1 MRIKTHPLTFWLSF
15 LVVAFLPLRTAFGD
29 VDSRLC
35 VRKKSVSGKIRLA
48 REIRSTTGSCPAGFV
63 KVLDAAKDQ
72 DGAGS
77 GLDADLLD
85 GISSD
90 GFATAGQVA
99 TLSETVGSLSTSINT
114 LSESVTEVSSTVN
127 AANIVT
133 VATGGG
139 NFTSLEAAIAS
150 LSNPSIINRYL
161 IRVGPGV
168 FGVGASTLFIP
179 PGVHIQGSGRDSTI
193 ITGDIGTSTLLSAAN
208 AVLALSDG
216 SQVSALTVQNTHAAS
231 THSFGIAAVG
241 IVATD
246 TSTPALF
253 PTRVENVRVRLE
265 SVATGRHYGLFVRAA
280 DIAAKDIEIY
290 VTGSTERNRGI
301 DVTLDSSYLYL
312 EGASIR
318 ADNNDN
324 QDSGFSMNLGTAEIH
339 RSVIYGFGAGGL
351 ISGGT
356 LRASYTTLQAELAAL
371 DIFQAGVTNDYRF
384 VHGRL
389 IADGA
394 SGDGLLVGG
403 TTTTVVT
410 QTEIWASDN
419 LDGSATCAAITTETG
434 QFFPTTCE

>member
-1 MRIKTHPLTFWLSF
+1 MRIKTRPLTFWLSF
-15 LVVAFLPLRTAFGD
+15 LVVAFLPLRATFGD

-35 VRKKSVSGKIRLA
+35 VRKRSVSGKIQLS
-48 REIRSTTGSCPAGFV
+48 REIRSTTGACPAGFA

-99 TLSETVGSLSTSINT
+99 TLSETVSSLSTSINT
-114 LSESVTEVSSTVN
+114 LTDSVTEVSSTIN

-150 LSNPSIINRYL
+150 LSNPSSTNRYL
-161 IRVGPGV
+161 IKVGPGV
-168 FGVGASTLFIP
+168 FGIGASTLVIP
-179 PGVHIQGSGRDSTI
+179 QGVHVQGAGRDSTT

-208 AVLALSDG
+208 AVVALSDG
-216 SQVSALTVQNTHAAS
+216 SQLSALTVQNTNGAS

-241 IVATD
+241 IAATD

-253 PTRVENVRVRLE
+253 PTRLENIRVRLD
-265 SVATGRHYGLFVRAA
+265 SVATGRHYGLFVRGA
-280 DIAAKDIEIY
+280 DLAAKDIEIY
-290 VTGSTERNRGI
+290 VTGSTDRNRGV
-301 DVTLDSSYLYL
+301 DVTLDASYLYL

-324 QDSGFSMNLGTAEIH
+324 QDSGLSMNLGTTEIH
-339 RSVIYGFGAGGL
+339 RSVIYGFGAGVL

-356 LRASYTTLQAELAAL
+356 LRASYTTLQSELAAL
-371 DIFQAGVTNDYRF
+371 DILQSGATNDYRF

-389 IADGA
+389 IADGVG
-394 SGDGLLVGG
+394 GDGLIVTGVISP
-403 TTTTVVT
+403 VVT

-419 LDGSATCAAITTETG
+419 VDGTATCAAITTETG